1 MFCPP
6 EDGHPSQLWRRPG
19 NEPST
24 IESQVRRANDWTTR
38 PAIRVVGVC
47 RCVQCDFE
55 VRIVR
60 DLTVQSL
67 KLVSDA
73 VRQHPDVGPAA
84 HLYFSQ
90 VIHRSS
96 AVFTRSLHQQSC
108 LTLSFIS
115 QCSHGQPSSPS
126 TNVTIVCDFSTSF
139 TARRHSSIWTR
150 KTFSSGRSSLM

>member
-1 MFCPP
+1 M
-6 EDGHPSQLWRRPG
+6 
-19 NEPST
+19 
-24 IESQVRRANDWTTR
+24 
-38 PAIRVVGVC
+38 
-47 RCVQCDFE
+47 QCDFE

-96 AVFTRSLHQQSC
+96 AVFTRSLH
-108 LTLSFIS
+108 T
-115 QCSHGQPSSPS
+115 SSRVS
-126 TNVTIVCDFSTSF
+126 LY
-139 TARRHSSIWTR
+139 HSSHNVLTVNR
-150 KTFSSGRSSLM
+150 HLRPLTSLLYVIFMVALCNRPDHYIFAL